1 MNLRNEYELL
11 SKEKVS
17 LEELNSTW
25 SQKNVDQAQEIEKLK
40 EQVNELERLL
50 EEKEKETGIK
60 NVTVTRMEDD
70 FKKEVSLQV
79 YLKGGMVEGE
89 SRDCWI

>member
-79 YLKGGMVEGE
+79 YLKGSMVEGE
-89 SRDCWI
+89 SRGCWI